1 MAMSARVLAEY
12 LMAQLPSGL
21 PISDAAQLCMRLY
34 CTSDGVPKHLAASTS
49 RDGLADTFV
58 YLALSGWVAAEGTG
72 TVPTSRDSWLEV
84 VESVTKPATWAY
96 DVRLGEAIAS
106 RAGFK

>member
-1 MAMSARVLAEY
+1 MSVSAPVLAEY

-21 PISDAAQLCMRLY
+21 PLSDAAQLCMRLY

-58 YLALSGWVAAEGTG
+58 YLALSGWVAADGAG
-72 TVPTSRDSWLEV
+72 PVPTSRDTWLEV
-84 VESVTKPATWAY
+84 VGSVTKPAAWAY
-96 DVRLGEAIAS
+96 NLRLGEAIAS

>member
-1 MAMSARVLAEY
+1 MSAPALAQY

-21 PISDAAQLCMRLY
+21 PLSDAAQLCMRLY

-72 TVPTSRDSWLEV
+72 SVPNSRDTWLEV
-84 VESVTKPATWAY
+84 VGSVTKPTVWAY
-96 DVRLGEAIAS
+96 DMRLGEAVAS